1 MRLHNKMINAEKLKR
16 NRSKPEKNAI
26 DDRVLDI
33 VNSVSYDT
41 LMSIKKAVQT
51 RESAE
56 EQASEVAESSAK
68 VSLQQQPCQR
78 TSSMSSDLY
87 RSKRSEDLTSV
98 IKDLNFNLQEMQL
111 RHSKT

>member
-1 MRLHNKMINAEKLKR
+1 MRLHNKIVNQAKLKR
-16 NRSKPEKNAI
+16 RRSKHEKNVI
-26 DDRVLDI
+26 DERVLDI

-56 EQASEVAESSAK
+56 EASEIAENSAK
-68 VSLQQQPCQR
+68 VSLQQPCQR
-78 TSSMSSDLY
+78 TSSCVSSDFH

-98 IKDLNFNLQEMQL
+98 IKDMNFNL
-111 RHSKT
+111 